1 MHINNTYTTTTPW
14 GHTYQICALSLEEA
28 KKLIVQYEG
37 RELEQYSKILKY
49 GRVFQLNNGQVI
61 IPSYS
66 DALLYDTL
74 QDFFSNLQTSGM
86 FIQKHI
92 SSEYPIPLIAYGLD
106 GKRIIFYQVSP
117 EQGAVATEIAQ
128 RLYPEDS
135 TVFITHDQEI
145 VKHVAGGMYFLFNN
159 IVDFQSYQKVFERL
173 KEFGPDLVAEPA
185 VVLEMCGRNPFG
197 QSFSEHVD
205 GLISSLPEL
214 LHAPEKTFTLK
225 INSLPKIDNYFYRNL
240 ITAEFGDRIFLPLL
254 AYIGQT
260 HIQELGG
267 QWYTEQNKLD
277 HGWIPDIVNNE
288 GQKKRMYQQLL
299 KILDPLS
306 KDFYPLATVL
316 HYFL

>member
-1 MHINNTYTTTTPW
+1 M
-14 GHTYQICALSLEEA
+14 SLEEA
-28 KKLIVQYEG
+28 KKLIAQYEG

-49 GRVFQLNNGQVI
+49 GQVFQLNNGQVI

-145 VKHVAGGMYFLFNN
+145 
-159 IVDFQSYQKVFERL
+159 
-173 KEFGPDLVAEPA
+173 
-185 VVLEMCGRNPFG
+185 
-197 QSFSEHVD
+197 
-205 GLISSLPEL
+205 
-214 LHAPEKTFTLK
+214 
-225 INSLPKIDNYFYRNL
+225 
-240 ITAEFGDRIFLPLL
+240 
-254 AYIGQT
+254 
-260 HIQELGG
+260 
-267 QWYTEQNKLD
+267 
-277 HGWIPDIVNNE
+277 
-288 GQKKRMYQQLL
+288 
-299 KILDPLS
+299 
-306 KDFYPLATVL
+306 
-316 HYFL
+316 